1 MPGVSARPT
10 RAQDESDVR
19 ALYQALL
26 AAWNERDA
34 GGFSDCFAS
43 DGHTVG
49 FDGSQLE
56 GRAEIEQKLRRIF
69 MDHPTASYV
78 SKIRGIQFLSPDVAL
93 LRAVVGMVPAGQAD
107 LNPAVNAV
115 QSMVAVRKPDQW
127 RIHLFQNTPA
137 AFHGSPEMSEHLT
150 EELRQVLRDPG
161 GADSK

>member
-1 MPGVSARPT
+1 MTPA

-26 AAWNERDA
+26 SAWNERDA
-34 GGFSDCFAS
+34 GGFADCFAS

-49 FDGSQLE
+49 FDGSQLD
-56 GRAEIEQKLRRIF
+56 GRAEIEQSLSRIF

-93 LRAVVGMVPAGQAD
+93 LRAVVGMVPAGKSD
-107 LNPAVNAV
+107 LNPSVNAV

-127 RIHLFQNTPA
+127 RIAMFQNTPA
-137 AFHGSPEMSEHLT
+137 AFHASPEMSEHLT
-150 EELRQVLRDPG
+150 EELRQVLRRG
-161 GADSK
+161 G

>member
-1 MPGVSARPT
+1 MTPA

-26 AAWNERDA
+26 SAWNERDA
-34 GGFSDCFAS
+34 GGYADCFAP

-49 FDGSQLE
+49 FDGSQLD
-56 GRAEIEQKLRRIF
+56 GRAEIEQRLSRIF

-78 SKIRGIQFLSPDVAL
+78 SKIRGIQFLTHDVAL
-93 LRAVVGMVPAGQAD
+93 LRAVVGMVRGARSD
-107 LNPAVNAV
+107 LIPDVNAV

-127 RIHLFQNTPA
+127 RILLFQNTPA

-150 EELRQVLRDPG
+150 EELRQVLRQG
-161 GADSK
+161 G

>member
-1 MPGVSARPT
+1 MTPA

-26 AAWNERDA
+26 SAWNERDA
-34 GGFSDCFAS
+34 GGYADCFAP

-49 FDGSQLE
+49 FDGSQLD
-56 GRAEIEQKLRRIF
+56 GRAEIEQRLSRIF

-78 SKIRGIQFLSPDVAL
+78 SKIRGIQFFTHDVAL
-93 LRAVVGMVPAGQAD
+93 LRAVVGMVRGARSD
-107 LNPAVNAV
+107 LIPDVNAV

-127 RIHLFQNTPA
+127 RILLFQNTPA

-150 EELRQVLRDPG
+150 EELRQVLRQG
-161 GADSK
+161 G